1 MTIWSSTK
9 HPGTLS
15 KKCFRIV
22 PCVSHSLRLRK
33 SCVLVVELIEADG
46 AEAEAEA
53 LALALAAAL
62 VEVAGGAVAWAR
74 GDGVRAAGC
83 AAFWV
88 VAFER
93 CRRCG
98 RDVDTDR
105 LRCDW
110 TRASHGLRFA
120 ASERR
125 DDRRVDLRARLLY
138 DVR

>member
-1 MTIWSSTK
+1 
-9 HPGTLS
+9 
-15 KKCFRIV
+15 
-22 PCVSHSLRLRK
+22 
-33 SCVLVVELIEADG
+33 VLVVELIDADG
-46 AEAEAEA
+46 AEALA

-62 VEVAGGAVAWAR
+62 VEVDGGAVAWAR
-74 GDGVRAAGC
+74 GDLARAAGC
-83 AAFWV
+83 VAFWV
-88 VAFER
+88 VASER

-105 LRCDW
+105 LRCDL

-138 DVR
+138 DDR